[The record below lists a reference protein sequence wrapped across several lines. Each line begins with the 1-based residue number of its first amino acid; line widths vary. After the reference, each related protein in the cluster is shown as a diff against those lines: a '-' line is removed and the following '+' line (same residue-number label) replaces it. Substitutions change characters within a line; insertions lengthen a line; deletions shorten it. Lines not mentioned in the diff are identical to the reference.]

1 MRNRDRINQLE
12 LEMYKMR
19 IELDL
24 IHEILGNIISTQ
36 NAQQE
41 NVKSMDAGK
50 WYPRR
55 LPPQQ

>member
-1 MRNRDRINQLE
+1 MRKSEKINMLE
-12 LEMYKMR
+12 LELYKMR

-24 IHEILGNIISTQ
+24 IHEILNNIIAVQ
-36 NAQQE
+36 NAPQE
-41 NVKSMDAGK
+41 NVRNLDSGK

>member
-1 MRNRDRINQLE
+1 MRNRNRLNQIELE
-12 LEMYKMR
+12 LFKMK

-24 IHEILGNIISTQ
+24 MHEILHGLIQSQEQKTQ
-36 NAQQE
+36 N
-41 NVKSMDAGK
+41 MDAGK

>member
-1 MRNRDRINQLE
+1 MRNSRKINELE
-12 LEMYKMR
+12 LELFKVR

-24 IHEILGNIISTQ
+24 IHEILSNVINTQ

-41 NVKSMDAGK
+41 NVRMDSGK

-55 LPPQQ
+55 LPPQN

>member
-1 MRNRDRINQLE
+1 MLE
-12 LEMYKMR
+12 LELYKLR

-24 IHEILGNIISTQ
+24 IHEILSNVLSDKK
-36 NAQQE
+36 QE
-41 NVKSMDAGK
+41 PQMDAGK

>member
-1 MRNRDRINQLE
+1 MRKSRRMDQLE
-12 LEMYKMR
+12 LELFKLK

-24 IHEILGNIISTQ
+24 VHEILHGIIQS
-36 NAQQE
+36 QE
-41 NVKSMDAGK
+41 QKVQSLDSGK

>member
-1 MRNRDRINQLE
+1 MRNSRRIDQLE
-12 LEMYKMR
+12 LELFKLR

-24 IHEILGNIISTQ
+24 MHEIISGLLSEKKTEPQ
-36 NAQQE
+36 
-41 NVKSMDAGK
+41 MDSGK

>member
-1 MRNRDRINQLE
+1 MRKSQRINMLE
-12 LEMYKMR
+12 LEIYKLR

-24 IHEILGNIISTQ
+24 IHEILSAALSEKKPEPQ
-36 NAQQE
+36 
-41 NVKSMDAGK
+41 MDSGK

>member
-1 MRNRDRINQLE
+1 MRKSERINMLE
-12 LEMYKMR
+12 LELYKMR

-24 IHEILGNIISTQ
+24 IHEIIGNLISAQ
-36 NAQQE
+36 AAQQE

-55 LPPQQ
+55 LPPQN

>member
-1 MRNRDRINQLE
+1 MRKTQRINMLE
-12 LEMYKMR
+12 LELYKLR

-24 IHEILGNIISTQ
+24 IHEILSGLLSENKPQQ
-36 NAQQE
+36 NME
-41 NVKSMDAGK
+41 SGK

>member
-12 LEMYKMR
+12 LELFKVR

-24 IHEILGNIISTQ
+24 IHEILNSLISVQ
-36 NAQQE
+36 NSSQDS
-41 NVKSMDAGK
+41 NRNMDSGK

>member
-1 MRNRDRINQLE
+1 MRNSQRINMLE
-12 LEMYKMR
+12 LEIYKLR

-24 IHEILGNIISTQ
+24 IHEIIANLISAQ
-36 NAQQE
+36 SIQQE

-55 LPPQQ
+55 MPPQN

>member
-1 MRNRDRINQLE
+1 MRKSEKINMLE
-12 LEMYKMR
+12 LELYKIR

-24 IHEILGNIISTQ
+24 IHEIIGNIISTQ
-36 NAQQE
+36 NSQQE

>member
-1 MRNRDRINQLE
+1 MRKSEKINMLE
-12 LEMYKMR
+12 LELYKIR

-24 IHEILGNIISTQ
+24 IHEILNNIISAQ
-36 NAQQE
+36 NVSQE
-41 NVKSMDAGK
+41 NIRNMDAGK

>member
-1 MRNRDRINQLE
+1 MRKSQKINMLE
-12 LEMYKMR
+12 LELYKLR

-24 IHEILGNIISTQ
+24 IHEILSGILSENKSQQ
-36 NAQQE
+36 N
-41 NVKSMDAGK
+41 MDSGK